1 MKEINYEELVEKTD
15 EQVVHMWEPLNF
27 EIKDSYKYISDNK
40 IFNAV
45 SDLLFIII
53 TPILWI
59 LNKVMFGFEVQ
70 GKENIRKVAG
80 GKITI
85 SNHIHYMDCT
95 MNGLINFPER
105 TYFPT
110 LASNFKIPVIRHL
123 IRLLYAIPIPKKQRH
138 KEKFYNQIK
147 KALKD
152 GKIIHM
158 YPEASLW
165 PYYEKI
171 RPFKKGAFKIAVETN
186 CPIVPILYRFEEPD
200 GIFALYK
207 RKKCIHAKVLPPV
220 YPNTELEKNE
230 RIRDLEKRVIQE
242 YNFNY

>member
-1 MKEINYEELVEKTD
+1 
-15 EQVVHMWEPLNF
+15 
-27 EIKDSYKYISDNK
+27 
-40 IFNAV
+40 
-45 SDLLFIII
+45 
-53 TPILWI
+53 
-59 LNKVMFGFEVQ
+59 
-70 GKENIRKVAG
+70 
-80 GKITI
+80 
-85 SNHIHYMDCT
+85 
-95 MNGLINFPER
+95 
-105 TYFPT
+105 
-110 LASNFKIPVIRHL
+110 
-123 IRLLYAIPIPKKQRH
+123 
-138 KEKFYNQIK
+138 
-147 KALKD
+147 
-152 GKIIHM
+152 M